1 MGSERNPDRVLIV
14 HDPVSAALL
23 ANPIAIPG
31 AEVVEAHSCE
41 GLKQAMAQRDFDVVV
56 IDYDLPGTQDAGLLA
71 ELKVREHEPEVLLLS
86 KCEDAQT
93 IHKISQSQ
101 KRYVVRDEMWLE
113 SVRRGV
119 RDLLRIRRLE
129 HENALIRA
137 KLTDSNRLLEERNDR
152 LDEFCATI
160 AHDIRGPLAGL
171 IVKIDY
177 ILERF
182 GGTIDEK
189 AASMLTRSMESAQRL
204 VGVVQAMYE
213 FAKLGREGTTFT
225 NVDLTP
231 LIREIGADLRSDGGK
246 AFTLQVAQLPPV
258 RGDRELLRRV
268 FLNLIGNSLKYG
280 DTEWVIVAVTA
291 GGMINRAGESL
302 LQVLVRDNG
311 PGIEP
316 SDSTHLFGMFSRGSS
331 AAASS
336 DGLGVGLAVA
346 RRILELHGG
355 SIELL
360 SDGQPGCCFR
370 VTLPLA

>member
-1 MGSERNPDRVLIV
+1 VGSERNPDRVLIV

-31 AEVVEAHSCE
+31 AEVIEAHSCD
-41 GLKQAMAQRDFDVVV
+41 GLKQAIAQRDFDVVV
-56 IDYDLPGTQDAGLLA
+56 IDYDLPGTQDVGLLA

-93 IHKISQSQ
+93 IQKISQSQ

-129 HENALIRA
+129 HENTHIRA
-137 KLTDSNRLLEERNDR
+137 KLTESNRSLEERNDR

-182 GGTIDEK
+182 GGTLDEK
-189 AASMLTRSMESAQRL
+189 AAAMLTRSMESAQRL
-204 VGVVQAMYE
+204 SGVVQAMYE
-213 FAKLGREGTTFT
+213 FAKLGREGATFT
-225 NVDLTP
+225 NVELTP
-231 LIREIGADLRSDGGK
+231 MVREIVADLRSK
-246 AFTLQVAQLPPV
+246 ADRAVTLQVAQLPSV
-258 RGDRELLRRV
+258 LGDRELLRRV

-280 DTEWVIVAVTA
+280 DAEWVIVAVTA
-291 GGMINRAGESL
+291 GGVITRGGESL

-311 PGIEP
+311 PGIES
-316 SDSTHLFGMFSRGSS
+316 SDAAHLFGMFSRGSS
-331 AAASS
+331 AANSA

-355 SIELL
+355 SIELVT
-360 SDGQPGCCFR
+360 DGQPGCCFR